1 MKSPIC
7 EMFNIEFPMV
17 AFSHC
22 RDVVVAVSKAG
33 GMGVLGA
40 VGHTPKMLEQD
51 LKWIDEHIDGKPYGV
66 DLLVPN
72 KFEGKGSNMTSE
84 DLRNMIP
91 QEYRDFRADVLKDHD
106 VDGEILRGGGE
117 AKNIELASDSR
128 FGKNLKEDGAQK
140 LLEVAFSHPIK
151 LIANALG
158 VPPKWMLDMGK
169 ENDVKVA
176 ALLGAKE
183 HAIKQVQAGVDILVV
198 SGTEGGGHCGS
209 VSTMVLVPEV
219 KRAIQE
225 HGDIPILAAGG
236 IATGE
241 QMAGVMA
248 MGADGVWCASVFL
261 PTTEAE
267 TSEIIKEKMVNASS
281 SQTVRSRSRTG
292 KHSRQLQSAWTDA
305 WEAKGA
311 PEPLPM
317 PLQTMVSEPALAIVN
332 KQAEIGHKGAK
343 DLSTYWVGQG
353 IGLVNET
360 ITAGQTV
367 QKFKEEF
374 IVAYERITSL
384 FDE

>member
-7 EMFNIEFPMV
+7 EMFEIEFPLV

-40 VGHTPKMLEQD
+40 VGHTPEMLEQD
-51 LKWIDEHIDGKPYGV
+51 LKWIDENIDGKPYGV
-66 DLLVPN
+66 DVLVPN
-72 KFEGKGSNMTSE
+72 NFEGKGSSMTSE

-91 QEYRDFRADVLKDHD
+91 QEYRDFRADVLKQYD
-106 VDGEILRGGGE
+106 VDGESLRGGGDSKE
-117 AKNIELASDSR
+117 KEIRSDSR
-128 FGKNLKEDGAQK
+128 FGKNLKEKGAKK

-158 VPPKWMLDMGK
+158 VPPKWMLNMGK
-169 ENDVKVA
+169 EKGVKVA

-183 HAIKQVQAGVDILVV
+183 HAIRQVQAGVDILVV

-209 VSTMVLVPEV
+209 VSTMVLIPEV
-219 KRAIQE
+219 KRAIKAY
-225 HGDIPILAAGG
+225 GDVPILAAGG

-241 QMAGVMA
+241 QMAGIMA
-248 MGADGVWCASVFL
+248 MGADGAWCASVFL

-267 TSEIIKEKMVNASS
+267 TSENSKEKMVNASS
-281 SQTVRSRSRTG
+281 SQTVRSKSRTG
-292 KHSRQLQSAWTDA
+292 KHSRQLKSAWTDA
-305 WEAKGA
+305 WEAKDA

-317 PLQTMVSEPALAIVN
+317 PLQTMVGEPALAIIS
-332 KQAEIGHKGAK
+332 KQATLGHEGAK
-343 DLSTYWVGQG
+343 DLDTYWVGQG

-360 ITAGQTV
+360 ISAGQTV

-374 IVAYERITSL
+374 IVGYERITNL
-384 FDE
+384 FE

>member
-7 EMFNIEFPMV
+7 EMFEIEFPLV

-40 VGHTPKMLEQD
+40 VGHTPEMLEQD

-66 DLLVPN
+66 DILVPN
-72 KFEGKGSNMTSE
+72 TFEGKGSSMTSE

-91 QEYRDFRADVLKDHD
+91 QEYREFRADVLKEYN
-106 VDGEILRGGGE
+106 VDGESLRGGEE
-117 AKNIELASDSR
+117 AKDIEIQSDSR
-128 FGKNLKEDGAQK
+128 FGKNLKEQGAKK

-169 ENDVKVA
+169 ENNVKVA

-225 HGDIPILAAGG
+225 HGNIPILAAGG

-261 PTTEAE
+261 PTKEAE
-267 TSEIIKEKMVNASS
+267 TSEVIKEKMVNASS

-305 WEAKGA
+305 WESKDA

-317 PLQTMVSEPALAIVN
+317 PLQTMISEPALAVVN
-332 KQAEIGHKGAK
+332 KQAEIGHEGAK
-343 DLSTYWVGQG
+343 ELATYWVGQG
-353 IGLVNET
+353 IGLVDET

-374 IVAYERITSL
+374 AVAYERVVSL
-384 FDE
+384 LD

>member
-7 EMFNIEFPMV
+7 EMFEIEFPLV

-40 VGHTPKMLEQD
+40 VGHTPEMLEQD
-51 LKWIDEHIDGKPYGV
+51 LKWIDDNIDGKPYGV
-66 DLLVPN
+66 DVLVPN
-72 KFEGKGSNMTSE
+72 NFEGKGSSMTSE

-91 QEYRDFRADVLKDHD
+91 QEYRDFRADVLKQYD
-106 VDGEILRGGGE
+106 VDGESLRGGGDSKE
-117 AKNIELASDSR
+117 KEIRSDSR
-128 FGKNLKEDGAQK
+128 FGKNLKEKGAKK
-140 LLEVAFSHPIK
+140 LLDVAFSHPIK

-158 VPPKWMLDMGK
+158 VPPKWMLNMGK
-169 ENDVKVA
+169 EKGVKVA

-183 HAIKQVQAGVDILVV
+183 HAIRQVQAGVDILVV

-209 VSTMVLVPEV
+209 VSTMVLIPEV
-219 KRAIQE
+219 KRAIK
-225 HGDIPILAAGG
+225 GYRDVPILAAGG

-241 QMAGVMA
+241 QMAGIMA
-248 MGADGVWCASVFL
+248 MGADGAWCASVFL

-267 TSEIIKEKMVNASS
+267 TSENIKEKMVNASS
-281 SQTVRSRSRTG
+281 SQTVRSKSRTG
-292 KHSRQLQSAWTDA
+292 KHSRQLKSAWTDA
-305 WEAKGA
+305 WEAKDA

-317 PLQTMVSEPALAIVN
+317 PLQTMVGEPALAIIS
-332 KQAEIGHKGAK
+332 KQATLGHEGAK
-343 DLSTYWVGQG
+343 DLDTYWVGQG

-360 ITAGQTV
+360 ISAGQTV

-374 IVAYERITSL
+374 IVGYERITNL
-384 FDE
+384 FE

>member
-1 MKSPIC
+1 
-7 EMFNIEFPMV
+7 MFEIEFPLV

-40 VGHTPKMLEQD
+40 VGHTPEMLEQD
-51 LKWIDEHIDGKPYGV
+51 LKWIDDNIDGKPYGV
-66 DLLVPN
+66 DVLVPN
-72 KFEGKGSNMTSE
+72 NFEGKGSSMTSE

-91 QEYRDFRADVLKDHD
+91 QEYRDFRADVLKQYDI
-106 VDGEILRGGGE
+106 DGESLRGGGDSKE
-117 AKNIELASDSR
+117 KEIRSDSR
-128 FGKNLKEDGAQK
+128 FGKNLKEKGAKK
-140 LLEVAFSHPIK
+140 LLDVAFSHPIK

-169 ENDVKVA
+169 EKGVKVA

-183 HAIKQVQAGVDILVV
+183 HAIRQVQAGVDILVV

-209 VSTMVLVPEV
+209 VSTMVLIPEV
-219 KRAIQE
+219 KRAIK
-225 HGDIPILAAGG
+225 GYRDVPILAAGG

-241 QMAGVMA
+241 QMAGIMA
-248 MGADGVWCASVFL
+248 MGADGAWCASVFL

-267 TSEIIKEKMVNASS
+267 TSENIKEKMVNASS
-281 SQTVRSRSRTG
+281 SQTVRSKSRTG
-292 KHSRQLQSAWTDA
+292 KHSRQLKSAWTDA
-305 WEAKGA
+305 WEAKDA

-317 PLQTMVSEPALAIVN
+317 PLQTMVGEPALAIIS
-332 KQAEIGHKGAK
+332 KQATLGHEGAK
-343 DLSTYWVGQG
+343 DLDTYWVGQG

-360 ITAGQTV
+360 ISAGQTV

-374 IVAYERITSL
+374 IVGYERITNL
-384 FDE
+384 FE

>member
-7 EMFNIEFPMV
+7 EMFEIEFPLV

-40 VGHTPKMLEQD
+40 VGHTPEMLEQD
-51 LKWIDEHIDGKPYGV
+51 LKWIDDNIDGKPYGV
-66 DLLVPN
+66 DVLVPN
-72 KFEGKGSNMTSE
+72 NFEGKGSSMTSE

-91 QEYRDFRADVLKDHD
+91 QEYRDFRADVLKQYDI
-106 VDGEILRGGGE
+106 DGESLRGGGDSKE
-117 AKNIELASDSR
+117 KEIRSDSR
-128 FGKNLKEDGAQK
+128 FGKNLKEKGAKK
-140 LLEVAFSHPIK
+140 LLDVAFSHPIK

-169 ENDVKVA
+169 EKGVKVA

-183 HAIKQVQAGVDILVV
+183 HAIRQVQAGVDILVV

-209 VSTMVLVPEV
+209 VSTMVLIPEV
-219 KRAIQE
+219 KRAIK
-225 HGDIPILAAGG
+225 GYRDVPILAAGG

-241 QMAGVMA
+241 QMAGIMA
-248 MGADGVWCASVFL
+248 MGADGAWCASVFL

-267 TSEIIKEKMVNASS
+267 TSENIKEKMVNASS
-281 SQTVRSRSRTG
+281 SQTVRSKSRTG
-292 KHSRQLQSAWTDA
+292 KHSRQLKSAWTDA

-317 PLQTMVSEPALAIVN
+317 PLQTMVGEPALAIIS
-332 KQAEIGHKGAK
+332 KQATLGHEGAK
-343 DLSTYWVGQG
+343 DLDTYWVGQG

-360 ITAGQTV
+360 ISAGQTV

-374 IVAYERITSL
+374 IVGYERITNL
-384 FDE
+384 FE

>member
-7 EMFNIEFPMV
+7 EMFEIEFPLV

-40 VGHTPKMLEQD
+40 VGHTPEMLEQD
-51 LKWIDEHIDGKPYGV
+51 LKWIDDNIDGKPYGV
-66 DLLVPN
+66 DVLVPN
-72 KFEGKGSNMTSE
+72 NFEGKGSSMTSE

-91 QEYRDFRADVLKDHD
+91 QEYRDFRADVLKQYDI
-106 VDGEILRGGGE
+106 DGESLRGGGDSKE
-117 AKNIELASDSR
+117 KEIRSDSR
-128 FGKNLKEDGAQK
+128 FGKNLKEKGAKK
-140 LLEVAFSHPIK
+140 LLDVAFSHPIK

-169 ENDVKVA
+169 EKGVKVA

-183 HAIKQVQAGVDILVV
+183 HAIRQVQAGVDILVV

-209 VSTMVLVPEV
+209 VSTMVLIPEV
-219 KRAIQE
+219 KRAIKGY
-225 HGDIPILAAGG
+225 GDVPILAAGG

-248 MGADGVWCASVFL
+248 MGADGAWCASVFL

-267 TSEIIKEKMVNASS
+267 TSENIKEKMVNASS
-281 SQTVRSRSRTG
+281 SQTVRSKSRTG
-292 KHSRQLQSAWTDA
+292 KHSRQLKSAWTDA

-317 PLQTMVSEPALAIVN
+317 PLQTMVGEPALAIIS
-332 KQAEIGHKGAK
+332 KQATLGHEGAK
-343 DLSTYWVGQG
+343 DLDTYWVGQG

-360 ITAGQTV
+360 ISAGQTV

-374 IVAYERITSL
+374 IVGYERITNL
-384 FDE
+384 FE

>member
-7 EMFNIEFPMV
+7 EMFEIEFPLV

-40 VGHTPKMLEQD
+40 VGHTPEMLEQD

-66 DLLVPN
+66 DILVPTT
-72 KFEGKGSNMTSE
+72 FEGKGSSVSSE
-84 DLRNMIP
+84 DLINMIP
-91 QEYRDFRADVLKDHD
+91 QEYRDFRADVLKQHD
-106 VDGEILRGGGE
+106 VDGESLRNPSDSKKVE
-117 AKNIELASDSR
+117 MDSDSR
-128 FGKNLKEDGAQK
+128 FGKNLKEKGAKK

-158 VPPKWMLDMGK
+158 VPPHWMLEMGK
-169 ENDVKVA
+169 ANNVKVA

-183 HAIKQVQAGVDILVV
+183 HAIKQVQAGVDVLVV

-209 VSTMVLVPEV
+209 VSTMVLIPEV
-219 KRAIQE
+219 KRAIKDL
-225 HGDIPILAAGG
+225 GDIPILAAGG

-241 QMAGVMA
+241 QMAGIMT

-267 TSEIIKEKMVNASS
+267 TSPTVKEKMLRATS
-281 SQTVRSRSRTG
+281 SQTVRSKSRTG
-292 KHSRQLQSAWTDA
+292 KHSRQLRSAWTDA
-305 WEAKGA
+305 WEAKDA
-311 PEPLPM
+311 PEPWPM
-317 PLQTMVSEPALAIVN
+317 PLQTMVGEPALRIVD
-332 KQAEIGHKGAK
+332 KAAEIGHEGAK
-343 DLSTYWVGQG
+343 QLATYWVGQG
-353 IGLVNET
+353 IGLVEDT

-374 IVAYERITSL
+374 IEAYENMQTL
-384 FDE
+384 FE

>member
-7 EMFNIEFPMV
+7 EMFEIEFPLV

-40 VGHTPKMLEQD
+40 VGHTPEMLEQD
-51 LKWIDEHIDGKPYGV
+51 LKWIDDNIDGKPYGV
-66 DLLVPN
+66 DVLVPN
-72 KFEGKGSNMTSE
+72 NFEGKGSSMTSE

-91 QEYRDFRADVLKDHD
+91 QEYRDFRADVLKQYD
-106 VDGEILRGGGE
+106 VDGESLRGGGDSKE
-117 AKNIELASDSR
+117 KEIRSDSR
-128 FGKNLKEDGAQK
+128 FGKNLKEKGAKK
-140 LLEVAFSHPIK
+140 LLGVAFSHPIK

-169 ENDVKVA
+169 EKGVKVA

-183 HAIKQVQAGVDILVV
+183 HAIRQVQAGVDILVV

-209 VSTMVLVPEV
+209 VSTMVLIPEV
-219 KRAIQE
+219 KRAIK
-225 HGDIPILAAGG
+225 GYRDVPILAAGG

-241 QMAGVMA
+241 QMAGIMA
-248 MGADGVWCASVFL
+248 MGADGAWCASVFL

-267 TSEIIKEKMVNASS
+267 TSENIKEKMVNASS
-281 SQTVRSRSRTG
+281 SQTVRSKSRTG
-292 KHSRQLQSAWTDA
+292 KHSRQLKSAWTDA
-305 WEAKGA
+305 WEAKDA

-317 PLQTMVSEPALAIVN
+317 PLQTMVGEPALAIIS
-332 KQAEIGHKGAK
+332 KQATLGHEGAK
-343 DLSTYWVGQG
+343 DLDTYWVGQG

-360 ITAGQTV
+360 ISAGQTV

-374 IVAYERITSL
+374 IVGYERITNL
-384 FDE
+384 FE

>member
-7 EMFNIEFPMV
+7 KMFDIEFPMV

-40 VGHTPKMLEQD
+40 VGHTPEMLEQD

-91 QEYRDFRADVLKDHD
+91 QEYRDFRADVLKDYD

-169 ENDVKVA
+169 DNNVKVA

-305 WEAKGA
+305 WESKDA

-332 KQAEIGHKGAK
+332 KQAEIGHEGAK
-343 DLSTYWVGQG
+343 ELSTYWVGQG

-374 IVAYERITSL
+374 IVAYERVTSL
-384 FDE
+384 FD

>member
-7 EMFNIEFPMV
+7 EMFEIEFPLV

-40 VGHTPKMLEQD
+40 VGHTPEMLEQD
-51 LKWIDEHIDGKPYGV
+51 LKWIDENIDGKPYGV
-66 DLLVPN
+66 DVLVPN
-72 KFEGKGSNMTSE
+72 NFEGKGSSMTSE

-91 QEYRDFRADVLKDHD
+91 QEYRDFRADVLKQYD
-106 VDGEILRGGGE
+106 VDGESLRGGGDSKE
-117 AKNIELASDSR
+117 KEIRSDSR
-128 FGKNLKEDGAQK
+128 FGKNLKEKGAKK

-169 ENDVKVA
+169 EKGVKVA

-183 HAIKQVQAGVDILVV
+183 HAIRQVQAGVDILVV

-209 VSTMVLVPEV
+209 VSTMVLIPEV
-219 KRAIQE
+219 KRAIKAY
-225 HGDIPILAAGG
+225 GDVPILAAGG

-241 QMAGVMA
+241 QMAGIMA
-248 MGADGVWCASVFL
+248 MGADGAWCASVFL

-267 TSEIIKEKMVNASS
+267 TSENIKEKMVNASF
-281 SQTVRSRSRTG
+281 SQTVRSKSRTG
-292 KHSRQLQSAWTDA
+292 KHSRQLKSAWTDA
-305 WEAKGA
+305 WEAKDA

-317 PLQTMVSEPALAIVN
+317 PLQTMVGEPALAIIS
-332 KQAEIGHKGAK
+332 KQATLGHEGAK
-343 DLSTYWVGQG
+343 DLDTYWVGQG

-360 ITAGQTV
+360 ISAGQTV

-374 IVAYERITSL
+374 IVGYERITNL
-384 FDE
+384 FE

>member
-7 EMFNIEFPMV
+7 EMFEIDFPLV

-40 VGHTPKMLEQD
+40 VGHTPEMLEQD
-51 LKWIDEHIDGKPYGV
+51 LKWIDENIDGKPYGV
-66 DLLVPN
+66 DVLVPN
-72 KFEGKGSNMTSE
+72 NFEGKGSSMTSE

-91 QEYRDFRADVLKDHD
+91 QEYRDFRADVLKQYD
-106 VDGEILRGGGE
+106 VDGESLRGGIDSKE
-117 AKNIELASDSR
+117 KEIRSDSR
-128 FGKNLKEDGAQK
+128 FGKNLKEKGAKK

-158 VPPKWMLDMGK
+158 VPPKWMLNMGK
-169 ENDVKVA
+169 EKGVKVA

-183 HAIKQVQAGVDILVV
+183 HAIRQVQAGVDILVV

-209 VSTMVLVPEV
+209 VSTMVLIPEV
-219 KRAIQE
+219 KRAIKAY
-225 HGDIPILAAGG
+225 GDVPILAAGG

-241 QMAGVMA
+241 QMAGIMA
-248 MGADGVWCASVFL
+248 MGADGAWCASVFL

-267 TSEIIKEKMVNASS
+267 TSENIKEKMVNASS
-281 SQTVRSRSRTG
+281 SQTVRSKSRTG
-292 KHSRQLQSAWTDA
+292 KHSRQLKSAWTDA
-305 WEAKGA
+305 WEAKDA

-317 PLQTMVSEPALAIVN
+317 PLQTMVGEPALAIIS
-332 KQAEIGHKGAK
+332 KQATLGHEGAK
-343 DLSTYWVGQG
+343 DLDTYWVGQG

-360 ITAGQTV
+360 ISAGQTV

-374 IVAYERITSL
+374 IVGYERITNL
-384 FDE
+384 FE

>member
-7 EMFNIEFPMV
+7 EMLKIEFPMV

-40 VGHTPKMLEQD
+40 VGHTPEMLEQD
-51 LKWIDEHIDGKPYGV
+51 LKWIDDHIDGMPYGV

-72 KFEGKGSNMTSE
+72 TFEGKGSNLTSE

-91 QEYRDFRADVLKDHD
+91 QEYREFRADVLKGYDI
-106 VDGEILRGGGE
+106 DGESLRGGE
-117 AKNIELASDSR
+117 DARNIELKSST
-128 FGKNLKEDGAQK
+128 FGTNLKQEGAQK

-169 ENDVKVA
+169 ENNVKVA

-219 KRAIQE
+219 KRAIKE
-225 HGDIPILAAGG
+225 YGEVPILAAGG

-261 PTTEAE
+261 TTTEAE
-267 TSEIIKEKMVNASS
+267 TSETVKEKMVNASS
-281 SQTVRSRSRTG
+281 SQTVRSKSRTG
-292 KHSRQLQSAWTDA
+292 KHSRQLKSAWTDA

-317 PLQTMVSEPALAIVN
+317 PLQTMVGEPALAIIS
-332 KQAEIGHKGAK
+332 KQAEIGHEGAK
-343 DLSTYWVGQG
+343 ELETYWVGQG
-353 IGLVNET
+353 IGLVSET
-360 ITAGQTV
+360 ISAGQTV

-374 IVAYERITSL
+374 IEGYERMTSL

>member
-1 MKSPIC
+1 
-7 EMFNIEFPMV
+7 MFEIDFPLV

-40 VGHTPKMLEQD
+40 VGHTPEMLEQD
-51 LKWIDEHIDGKPYGV
+51 LKWIDENIDGKPYGV
-66 DLLVPN
+66 DVLVPN
-72 KFEGKGSNMTSE
+72 NFEGKGSSMTSE

-91 QEYRDFRADVLKDHD
+91 QEYRDFRADVLKQYD
-106 VDGEILRGGGE
+106 VDGESLRGGGDSKE
-117 AKNIELASDSR
+117 KEIRSDSR
-128 FGKNLKEDGAQK
+128 FGKNLKEKGAKK

-169 ENDVKVA
+169 EKGVKVA

-183 HAIKQVQAGVDILVV
+183 HAIRQVQAGVDILVV

-209 VSTMVLVPEV
+209 VSTMVLIPEV
-219 KRAIQE
+219 KRAIKAY
-225 HGDIPILAAGG
+225 GDVPILAAGG

-241 QMAGVMA
+241 QMAGIMA
-248 MGADGVWCASVFL
+248 MGADGAWCASVFL

-267 TSEIIKEKMVNASS
+267 TSENIKEKMVNASS
-281 SQTVRSRSRTG
+281 SQTVRSKSRTG
-292 KHSRQLQSAWTDA
+292 KHSRQLKSAWTDA
-305 WEAKGA
+305 WEAKDA

-317 PLQTMVSEPALAIVN
+317 PLQTMVGEPALAIIS
-332 KQAEIGHKGAK
+332 KQATLGHEGAK
-343 DLSTYWVGQG
+343 DLDTYWVGQG

-360 ITAGQTV
+360 ISAGQTV

-374 IVAYERITSL
+374 IVGYERITNL
-384 FDE
+384 FE